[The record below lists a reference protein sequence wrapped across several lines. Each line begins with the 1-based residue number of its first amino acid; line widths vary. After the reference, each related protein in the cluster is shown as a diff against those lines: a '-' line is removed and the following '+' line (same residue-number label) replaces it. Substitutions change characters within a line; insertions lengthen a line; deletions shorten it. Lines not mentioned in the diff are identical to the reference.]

1 MSGGQKARV
10 GIARA
15 IACAPRLLILDEP
28 TAALDVSIQAVVLNL
43 LADLQADLGM
53 TYLFISHDL
62 NVVRLLC
69 DHVVEMK
76 DGAAVEHG
84 PTATVMAAPTNPYT
98 RALLDAAPNLPT
110 TAFQDR
116 SEGPLA

>member
-1 MSGGQKARV
+1 MAYR
-10 GIARA
+10 
-15 IACAPRLLILDEP
+15 
-28 TAALDVSIQAVVLNL
+28 
-43 LADLQADLGM
+43 LADLHADLGR
-53 TYLFISHDL
+53 TYLVISHDL

-69 DHVVEMK
+69 DHVVVMK

-84 PTATVMAAPTNPYT
+84 PTAAVMDAPTNPYT